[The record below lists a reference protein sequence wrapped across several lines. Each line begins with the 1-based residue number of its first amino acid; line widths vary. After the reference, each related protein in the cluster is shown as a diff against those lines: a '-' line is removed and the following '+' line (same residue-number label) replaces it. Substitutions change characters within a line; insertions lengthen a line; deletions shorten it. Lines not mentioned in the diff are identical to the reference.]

1 MTVNGYEVWISKYK
15 NFECLS
21 TRNRFKVTDMDECR
35 QKCDLESDCNFFSVT
50 NDGSGYICKI
60 IKVCKED
67 EQKLSNNQV
76 ATYKKIQ
83 GNNFYS
89 NVKTQMILYINMK

>member
-1 MTVNGYEVWISKYK
+1 
-15 NFECLS
+15 
-21 TRNRFKVTDMDECR
+21 MDECR

-50 NDGSGYICKI
+50 NDGSDYICKI

-76 ATYKKIQ
+76 TTYKKIQ
-83 GNNFYS
+83 GNIFYS
-89 NVKTQMILYINMK
+89 NVKN